1 MHWLIITLKIA
12 IIILLLKLQGAHLMK
27 RYAPMKYLDYSEQY
41 HNFYFDSV
49 VPVLL
54 NEPNWKGNGQWRIP
68 ITLGVMITSDRM
80 LVPYNPFR
88 LFIHNKAMLDKITAN
103 PLTGRG
109 FKTYYSTKYKIA
121 CGRQIIPD
129 NEKRMLHCHGKN
141 GFDCPMHDLM
151 VLRIY
156 GNISFTTWPTL
167 TYSQYPNKKDSERV
181 QHGIYRTEIAR
192 PNDTLNDYFKFAS
205 VGFKNKAHIKR
216 YYFLHQVEYKP
227 EDYALVDCETWLP
240 RDWGHFICV
249 LNLGDYPALGSGA
262 WLVSDNKVFGIGS
275 FAFFRGKEGIFV
287 FTDVRPYYN
296 LIMNTCTYEDSRQT
310 PPVTF
315 DDDYRRQNSILNDE
329 LEIP

>member
-1 MHWLIITLKIA
+1 
-12 IIILLLKLQGAHLMK
+12 MK
-27 RYAPMKYLDYSEQY
+27 RYAPMRYIDYSEQY
-41 HNFYFDSV
+41 HDFYFDSV

-68 ITLGVMITSDRM
+68 ITVGVMITSDRM

-109 FKTYYSTKYKIA
+109 FQFYFYSTYKIA
-121 CGRQIIPD
+121 CGRQVIPD
-129 NEKRMLHCHGKN
+129 DEKRMLHCHGKN
-141 GFDCPMHDLM
+141 GFDCPVHDLM

-156 GNISFTTWPTL
+156 GNISFTTMPTL
-167 TYSQYPNKKDSERV
+167 TYSQDPGKEDRPLM
-181 QHGIYRTEIAR
+181 HGIYRTEIAR

-205 VGFKNKAHIKR
+205 LGFKNNEHIKR
-216 YYFLHQVEYKP
+216 YYGLEKVEYKL

-287 FTDVRPYYN
+287 FTDVRRYYN
-296 LIMNTCTYEDSRQT
+296 LIMNTCTYEDSQEK
-310 PPVTF
+310 PPRRF
-315 DDDYRRQNSILNDE
+315 PPSNLDDFRRYKIDE